1 MSDNDLYF
9 TQDVINKLRSIFI
22 TFDKDKDGSLSTSEF
37 KTFVNHLGEHLTKAE
52 ITCAMQLL
60 DNDNNG
66 KISFNEFLLWFE
78 ES

>member
-9 TQDVINKLRSIFI
+9 TQDVIDKIRCIFL
-22 TFDKDKDGSLSTSEF
+22 TFDKDQDGSLSTSEF
-37 KTFVNHLGEHLTKAE
+37 KIFVNNLGEHLTKAE

-60 DNDNNG
+60 DNDKNG